1 MPLSPQLQQEI
12 HILSL
17 FNPDTTFTGIKVHQD
32 AGAEAIAATK
42 RLYDKGLITLVDGG
56 YPTALGQEAVQ
67 HLNSLLSILAAQA
80 SAPAEPAVQQTF

>member
-1 MPLSPQLQQEI
+1 MSLSPQLQHEI

-32 AGAEAIAATK
+32 AGAEAIAATR

-67 HLNSLLSILAAQA
+67 HIDSLLSILAAQGA
-80 SAPAEPAVQQTF
+80 TAAPRPAI